1 MNQKT
6 AFILVLTLALGILG
20 TSPFFFRQ
28 KSHDTTLITTISSS
42 SSQAISS
49 SSITPI
55 DKSGYI
61 ITENIKKLGIDS
73 GFISSK
79 IIEEL
84 EQKNPIDKDDAN
96 TNEKFNEP
104 QLLSTLIQTPEKCE
118 KKNWLSFPKF
128 KVEANLQNQSFDKF
142 FEKDD
147 QGKIDFRKPIQEK
160 QSDINAGNYESI
172 PIQKLLKTGVVHIP
186 ITPQPGEVGNSYIV
200 GHTSNFASVKSDYN
214 TIFKPFESKSD
225 IGDEFYIFDHKC
237 RKLKFKVFEVK
248 AIKSVDIKEAYKNF
262 GDRRTVTMQG
272 SILEYVNGYLEPT
285 KRWLTRGELVLDQE
299 TKI

>member
-6 AFILVLTLALGILG
+6 AFILVLTLAIGLIGI
-20 TSPFFFRQ
+20 SSFFFRQ
-28 KSHDTTLITTISSS
+28 KSHNTTLITTVSSD

-55 DKSGYI
+55 DKSGYL

-84 EQKNPIDKDDAN
+84 GQKNPIDKVDAN

-104 QLLSTLIQTPEKCE
+104 KLLSTLFKPPEKCE

-128 KVEANLQNQSFDKF
+128 QVEANLQNQSFAEF
-142 FEKDD
+142 FEKDEKD
-147 QGKIDFRKPIQEK
+147 KIDFRKPIQEK

-200 GHTSNFASVKSDYN
+200 GHTSNFASVKSEYN
-214 TIFKPFESKSD
+214 TIFKPFESKSSVD
-225 IGDEFYIFDHKC
+225 DEFYVFDHQC

-248 AIKSVDIKEAYKNF
+248 AITSADIKEAYKKFEN
-262 GDRRTVTMQG
+262 RRVVTLQG

-285 KRWLTRGELVLDQE
+285 KRWLTRGELILE
-299 TKI
+299 